1 MILTWKL
8 RYTGKDVP
16 GNTMKQIAD
25 AASFVARFAGGACS
39 CSTPHIYI
47 SAVPFC
53 AKSSLVYD
61 NYSGCMRGLMEVEG
75 RAMKEWQSAAIV
87 VRETNAR
94 VSSVAFS
101 PDGTRIVSDS
111 NYAIRVWDARS
122 GDAVAGPFQ
131 GHTSVVMS
139 VAFSPDGTRIVSGS
153 YDHTIRVWDARSGD
167 VVAGPF
173 QGHASSV
180 MSVAFSPDGT
190 RIVSGSDSNDCT
202 IRVWDAR
209 SGDVVAGPFEG
220 HTSGVTSVAFS
231 PDGTRIVSGSYD
243 DTIRVWDA
251 RSGDVVAGPFEGHTS
266 EVTSVAFSPD
276 GTRIVSG
283 SDDHTIQVCDA
294 GLTHAE
300 HNNPISSLL
309 RLQHFAFNQDGWI
322 TVGTHPFF
330 WVSPLFHPYLPFPS
344 NTFVIGPQGSTSIT
358 YPLHLNVGTMWPS
371 CFAPHT

>member
-25 AASFVARFAGGACS
+25 AASFVARFAGGACTR
-39 CSTPHIYI
+39 STPHIYI

-101 PDGTRIVSDS
+101 PDGTRIVS
-111 NYAIRVWDARS
+111 
-122 GDAVAGPFQ
+122 
-131 GHTSVVMS
+131 
-139 VAFSPDGTRIVSGS
+139 
-153 YDHTIRVWDARSGD
+153 
-167 VVAGPF
+167 
-173 QGHASSV
+173 
-180 MSVAFSPDGT
+180 
-190 RIVSGSDSNDCT
+190 GSDDHT

-220 HTSGVTSVAFS
+220 HKSRVTSVAFSPDGTRIVSGSYDDTIRVWDARSGDVVAGPFEGDTSGVTSVAFS

-243 DTIRVWDA
+243 HTIRVWDA

-283 SDDHTIQVCDA
+283 SYDHTIRVWDA
-294 GLTHAE
+294 CSGDYTIGGLTHPK
-300 HNNPISSLL
+300 HNNPHT
-309 RLQHFAFNQDGWI
+309 LQPLSHLKHFVFKQDGWI
-322 TVGTHPFF
+322 TVDNHPFF
-330 WVSPLFHPYLPFPS
+330 WISPLFRPYLPFPS
-344 NTFVIGPQGSTSIT
+344 NIFVIGPQGSTSIT
-358 YPLHLNVGTMWPS
+358 YPPHLNVGTMWPS